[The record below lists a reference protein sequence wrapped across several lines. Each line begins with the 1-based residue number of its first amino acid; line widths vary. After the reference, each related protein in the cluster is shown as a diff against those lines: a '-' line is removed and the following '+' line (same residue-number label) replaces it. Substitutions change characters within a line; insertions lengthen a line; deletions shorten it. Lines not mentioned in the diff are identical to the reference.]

1 MTIQEAKLKAAE
13 KLKTKS
19 PTPELD
25 SRVILSE
32 LLNLNQSQ
40 LIINYKMQL
49 SPTQE
54 TQFFTQIEKRE
65 QHIPVAYIIGKKEFY
80 SRNFF
85 VNEHTL
91 IPRPDTEILVS
102 KTLEY
107 LRQNAN
113 QKQEFSILDLCTGTG
128 CIGITIAAEAEKQYK
143 LRLTLAD
150 IDEKAL
156 KIAKKNSHFIQKTPL
171 FFKKSDLF
179 TNLINEKYDI
189 ITANPPYLTQSWID
203 DLEEDVKL
211 EPKLALYGHS
221 KDGLGLINKLLDNA
235 NNHLN
240 SGSAVFIECDF
251 RQVQLVK
258 QKFLEKGFHSV
269 KIEKDL
275 NGYNRVVWAKYA

>member
-32 LLNLNQSQ
+32 LLKLNQSQ

-49 SPTQE
+49 SPAQE
-54 TQFFTQIEKRE
+54 TQFFNQIEKRE
-65 QHIPVAYIIGKKEFY
+65 HHVPVAYIIGKKEFY
-80 SRNFF
+80 ARDFF

-102 KTLEY
+102 KALEY
-107 LRQNAN
+107 LKKNA
-113 QKQEFSILDLCTGTG
+113 KKTEEFSILDLCTGTG
-128 CIGITIAAEAEKQYK
+128 CIGISLASEAEKEYK
-143 LRLTLAD
+143 LKLTLAD
-150 IDEKAL
+150 IDEEAL
-156 KIAKKNSHFIQKTPL
+156 KIAKRNSHFIQKTPL
-171 FFKKSDLF
+171 FFKISDLF
-179 TNLINEKYDI
+179 TNLSNEKYDI
-189 ITANPPYLTQSWID
+189 ITANPPYLTQDWIE

-235 NNHLN
+235 AYHLN

-258 QKFLEKGFHSV
+258 KKFLEKGFSSV

-275 NGYNRVVWAKYA
+275 NGCNRVVWAKYA